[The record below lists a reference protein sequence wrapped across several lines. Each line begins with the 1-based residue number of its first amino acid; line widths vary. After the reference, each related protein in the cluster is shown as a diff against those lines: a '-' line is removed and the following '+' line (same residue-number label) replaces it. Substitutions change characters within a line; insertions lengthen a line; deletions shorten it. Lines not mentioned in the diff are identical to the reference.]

1 MYLPLKDHNCQLNK
15 DGVIGITK
23 IYCFS
28 LHILRI
34 FILINIS
41 DKKGIQTHN
50 HIVRKRMLN
59 HLAKLVKLLSFVVS
73 TYLHGAFDCMLL
85 PCHVRVS
92 E

>member
-1 MYLPLKDHNCQLNK
+1 MYLMYLPLKDHNCQLNK

-34 FILINIS
+34 FVLINIS

-50 HIVRKRMLN
+50 HIVCKTNAKPFSQIGQIIELCGE
-59 HLAKLVKLLSFVVS
+59 HLSAW
-73 TYLHGAFDCMLL
+73 CI
-85 PCHVRVS
+85 
-92 E
+92 